1 MPALDKKL
9 QGKKFFVGDQQTM
22 LDLVIFVELETVLV
36 LMQDGGRDTDETRQL
51 RNFRFLDY
59 WMQSVRGLPD
69 FHEVNFDFVRKV
81 QQIEA
86 LAGV

>member
-51 RNFRFLDY
+51 RNFRFLDC